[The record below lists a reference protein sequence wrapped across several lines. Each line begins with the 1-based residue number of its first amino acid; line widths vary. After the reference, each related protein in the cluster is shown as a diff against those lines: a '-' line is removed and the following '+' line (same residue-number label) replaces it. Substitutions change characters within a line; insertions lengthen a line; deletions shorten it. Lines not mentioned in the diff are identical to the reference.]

1 MIGEIV
7 AEAIGETVVET
18 IDETIVATTDEATK
32 ETIDET
38 TEQAINGTTEEI
50 AAKVVKGTIVEATRG
65 IAAEVV
71 DDTTARTSQEGT
83 IVTTLQGQAQ
93 VATGRIGARFVAKD
107 ETEGTRGAIS
117 VLDRKAEKV
126 AKAKAEVAAATNI
139 SEVMSRAITVSAR
152 NNENQ
157 GRITPDIPKISMLCL
172 WKSRKVTT
180 MILRPGASSRRTA
193 RRKRPK
199 EKTRSRL
206 CNGASRGRA

>member
-1 MIGEIV
+1 MTGEI
-7 AEAIGETVVET
+7 VVET
-18 IDETIVATTDEATK
+18 IDETIVATTDEAIK

-71 DDTTARTSQEGT
+71 DDTTARTSQEET

-139 SEVMSRAITVSAR
+139 SEVMSRETITISAL

-157 GRITPDIPKISMLCL
+157 GRLIPDIPKISMLCL
-172 WKSRKVTT
+172 WKSRKATT

-193 RRKRPK
+193 KRKRPK

-206 CNGASRGRA
+206 CDGASRGWA